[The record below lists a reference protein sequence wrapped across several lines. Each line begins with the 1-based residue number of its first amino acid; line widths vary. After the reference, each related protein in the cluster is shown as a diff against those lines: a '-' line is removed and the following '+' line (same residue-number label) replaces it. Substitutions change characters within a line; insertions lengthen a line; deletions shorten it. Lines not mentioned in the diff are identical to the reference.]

1 MKIITSL
8 IIFFLSA
15 VCSAELRTWTAVNG
29 KEVDAEFVSNEK
41 GIVTLKLKS
50 GKLFI
55 VPLNKLSKSDQEF
68 LKPKPS
74 SGPLLD
80 NIVGKVMA
88 FEFEGDEILVQ
99 FNGDGRMLTRL
110 GHEGEN
116 GNVEDQGLTY
126 KIEGNEVLVFIE
138 EERDGGISFSST
150 IPKAGDQVEFG
161 SKGGKIRSK
170 IIKITNVA
178 QSNTVINIDEADQL
192 WKLAEDISNEN
203 AVSKEYTG
211 WQKRKYDG
219 KIIILECELYLGE
232 VRGLQEWKNGKVDG
246 RCSFWYDVE
255 GELKVMEETI
265 NKNGEIVES
274 KTWHVNGKIFKEQK
288 KNDDGVL
295 ETILWHKNGKKA
307 ALGVIDPKLQGMKGK
322 YWNSKGEPV
331 KSLKEAFKE

>member
-1 MKIITSL
+1 MKKIIH
-8 IIFFLSA
+8 FLVFCLVA
-15 VCSAELRTWTAVNG
+15 TCNAELRTWTAVNG

-74 SGPLLD
+74 SGPLVD
-80 NIVGKVMA
+80 NIVGKVMT
-88 FEFEGDEILVQ
+88 FEFEGDKIMVQ
-99 FNGDGRMLTRL
+99 FNGDGRMLA
-110 GHEGEN
+110 GEN
-116 GNVEDQGLTY
+116 GGLEDGGETY
-126 KIEGNEVLVFIE
+126 KIEGNEVLVFSKGN
-138 EERDGGISFSST
+138 RDGGISFTSSS
-150 IPKAGDQVEFG
+150 PKVGDQVELG
-161 SKGGKIRSK
+161 PKGGKIRSK

-331 KSLKEAFKE
+331 KSLKEAFKQ